1 MKRVFQL
8 RGLVN
13 DRLFMEF
20 NCHFAS
26 AECSVVKLIITSSH
40 RGYTEP
46 TLAEGSAGEGL
57 HVNERLLSSF
67 ILLFTVFRAKTTNLL
82 IDLASTS
89 HLH

>member
-57 HVNERLLSSF
+57 HVNERLLSP
-67 ILLFTVFRAKTTNLL
+67 LFYCSLCFGRRPLTSSL
-82 IDLASTS
+82 I
-89 HLH
+89 